1 MALAAALARARGTE
15 VRVFAIARVHGT
27 SLGLPMPGLLPS
39 KREWDEQR
47 EIVHG
52 AVRALRRQGIT
63 ASARVVGTRRAAKR
77 IVQEAVALGCDTI
90 VMGADPRRAALVADF
105 LWSQEPYRA
114 RRRGCR
120 AGLQVHLVTAD

>member
-1 MALAAALARARGTE
+1 MELAAALARQRSTE
-15 VRVFAIARVHGT
+15 VRVFSIARIHGT

-47 EIVHG
+47 EIAHA
-52 AVRALRRQGIT
+52 AVRTLRRQGIA
-63 ASARVVGTRRAAKR
+63 ASARVVGTRRAGKR
-77 IVQEAVALGCDTI
+77 IVQEAMALGCDTI
-90 VMGADPRRAALVADF
+90 VMGADPRRSVLVADF
-105 LWSQEPYRA
+105 LWSQEPYRV